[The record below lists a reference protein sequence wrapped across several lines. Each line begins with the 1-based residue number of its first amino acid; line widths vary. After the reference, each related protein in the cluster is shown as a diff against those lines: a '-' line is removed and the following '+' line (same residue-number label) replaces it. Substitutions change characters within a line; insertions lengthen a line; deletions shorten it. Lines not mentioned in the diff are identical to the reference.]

1 MRYYIYS
8 DKIKKKRVSNI
19 FEPRRQQLIEMRTKK
34 WWTISFRRKNFLQ
47 FLCEKLQRTKK
58 ATIDRDK
65 DKKMVNYF
73 FRLRAYPVAL
83 RNHWILPN
91 IFGEW
96 YFWVS
101 RLNRF
106 ANHILI
112 NSLPIHPPFYS
123 NKEIEADQ
131 EQSQEILFTSLSQN
145 KRHKLFVWWNW
156 LFFGR

>member
-1 MRYYIYS
+1 MRYYKYS

-96 YFWVS
+96 YFWFS
-101 RLNRF
+101 RLNRL

-123 NKEIEADQ
+123 NKEIETN
-131 EQSQEILFTSLSQN
+131 EQPLQ
-145 KRHKLFVWWNW
+145 
-156 LFFGR
+156 GY